1 MDIGAEGRIPMSF
14 AIFKGEKTIKD
25 LVARLFHVEGPDAN
39 SNAKQAEDSL
49 VAANPQL
56 ANLQDLPVGSKIV
69 VPATPL
75 PVNTAEVSAG
85 AAAATNVRV
94 GLTLENLKAAV
105 PSTLSAVTANANS
118 TLALTQKPEVQAAAA
133 KDPALA
139 QRLADAANQA
149 KQTLQLADARQQQL
163 LQVVAQ
169 LQQQLAKFSKG

>member
-1 MDIGAEGRIPMSF
+1 MSF

-25 LVARLFHVEGPDAN
+25 LVARLFHVEGPAAN
-39 SNAKQAEDSL
+39 RNAKQAEDSL

-56 ANLQDLPVGSKIV
+56 ANLQDVPVGSKIV

-94 GLTLENLKAAV
+94 SRIGLTLENLKAAV

-139 QRLADAANQA
+139 QRLAGAANQA